1 LKLTPIDIRKW
12 EFKKGVRGYDKYEVQ
27 AFLELASE
35 EFEKLQQERRE
46 FEQKSK
52 RLEKEIEEYRR
63 VEKSL
68 QDTLISAK
76 ETTDKSMQ
84 NSRKE
89 AELIVGDAELHADK
103 IMDSARKKASKI
115 EDEIT
120 RLTVLRDS
128 FAVKLKGMLNSQIE
142 LLELFEDVNKDEDE
156 NKVKEES
163 IAVDKSD
170 PESVIVE
177 PVKENAHESDSEEQE
192 QSPSASMMDD
202 FLKEKSESNGPL

>member
-1 LKLTPIDIRKW
+1 MKLTPIDIRKW

-103 IMDSARKKASKI
+103 LMDSARKKVSKI

-128 FAVKLKGMLNSQIE
+128 FMVKLKGMLNSQIE
-142 LLELFEDVNKDEDE
+142 LLELFDEVNTDVGEKVVRKEIIEEDKVDSEPVIHEQNDEDVQ
-156 NKVKEES
+156 ES
-163 IAVDKSD
+163 
-170 PESVIVE
+170 E
-177 PVKENAHESDSEEQE
+177 SEEQSHL
-192 QSPSASMMDD
+192 QV
-202 FLKEKSESNGPL
+202 

>member
-1 LKLTPIDIRKW
+1 MKLTPIDIRKW

-76 ETTDKSMQ
+76 ETTDRSLE

-89 AELIVGDAELHADK
+89 AELILGDAELHADK
-103 IMDSARKKASKI
+103 VLDVARKKASKI

-128 FAVKLKGMLNSQIE
+128 FTIKLKSLLNSQLE
-142 LLELFEDVNKDEDE
+142 LLDMFEEVNTDEDE
-156 NKVKEES
+156 NKVKEEFIS
-163 IAVDKSD
+163 DEKSD
-170 PESVIVE
+170 PVI
-177 PVKENAHESDSEEQE
+177 HEQKNESEEKSEPKE
-192 QSPSASMMDD
+192 QTHSVDMMDD
-202 FLKEKSESNGPL
+202 YLKEKSESNEPL

>member
-1 LKLTPIDIRKW
+1 MKLTPIDIRKW
-12 EFKKGVRGYDKYEVQ
+12 EFKKGLRGFDKYEVQ
-27 AFLELASE
+27 AFLELAAE
-35 EFEKLQQERRE
+35 EFEKLQQDRRE

-68 QDTLISAK
+68 QDTLVSAK
-76 ETTDKSMQ
+76 ETTDRSME

-103 IMDSARKKASKI
+103 ILEGARKKASNI

-128 FAVKLKGMLNSQIE
+128 FTVKLKSILSSQVE
-142 LLELFEDVNKDEDE
+142 LLDMFGEVNVEEKEFRVADDKVEDIVE
-156 NKVKEES
+156 VKEEKDDEPEEPP
-163 IAVDKSD
+163 ANAPE
-170 PESVIVE
+170 PESEGSPFEDIIDDIVE
-177 PVKENAHESDSEEQE
+177 
-192 QSPSASMMDD
+192 
-202 FLKEKSESNGPL
+202 EKSE

>member
-1 LKLTPIDIRKW
+1 MKLTPIDIRKW

-103 IMDSARKKASKI
+103 LMDSARKKVSKI

-128 FAVKLKGMLNSQIE
+128 FMVKLKGMLNSQIE
-142 LLELFEDVNKDEDE
+142 LLELFDEVNTDEGEKVVRKEIIEEDKVDSEPVIHEQNDEDVQ
-156 NKVKEES
+156 ES
-163 IAVDKSD
+163 
-170 PESVIVE
+170 E
-177 PVKENAHESDSEEQE
+177 SEEQSHL
-192 QSPSASMMDD
+192 QV
-202 FLKEKSESNGPL
+202 

>member
-1 LKLTPIDIRKW
+1 MKLTPIDIRKW

-46 FEQKSK
+46 YEQKSK

-170 PESVIVE
+170 PEPVIVE
-177 PVKENAHESDSEEQE
+177 PVKENAHESDSEEK
-192 QSPSASMMDD
+192 SPSASMMDD

>member
-1 LKLTPIDIRKW
+1 MKLTPIDIRKW
-12 EFKKGVRGYDKYEVQ
+12 EFKKGMRGYDKYEVQ
-27 AFLELASE
+27 AFLELAAE
-35 EFEKLQQERRE
+35 EFEKLQQDRRE

-68 QDTLISAK
+68 QDTLVSAK
-76 ETTDKSMQ
+76 ETTDRSME

-103 IMDSARKKASKI
+103 ILEGARKKASKI

-128 FAVKLKGMLNSQIE
+128 FAVKLKSILSAQVE
-142 LLELFEDVNKDEDE
+142 LLDMFGDVSVEEKEFRVADDKVEDIVEVKEQKVDDRKESPAIAPDSESEGNPFEDVIDD
-156 NKVKEES
+156 
-163 IAVDKSD
+163 
-170 PESVIVE
+170 IVE
-177 PVKENAHESDSEEQE
+177 
-192 QSPSASMMDD
+192 
-202 FLKEKSESNGPL
+202 EKSE

>member
-12 EFKKGVRGYDKYEVQ
+12 EFKKGLRGYDKYEVQ
-27 AFLELASE
+27 AFLELAAE
-35 EFEKLQQERRE
+35 EFEKLQQDRRE

-68 QDTLISAK
+68 QDTLVSAK
-76 ETTDKSMQ
+76 ETTDRSME

-103 IMDSARKKASKI
+103 ILEGARKKASRI

-128 FAVKLKGMLNSQIE
+128 FSVKLKSILSSQVE
-142 LLELFEDVNKDEDE
+142 LLDMFGEVNIDEKELRIVESDVKKAAEIEEPTIDDVKESSSPEPEPEAKSESSPFEDVIDD
-156 NKVKEES
+156 
-163 IAVDKSD
+163 
-170 PESVIVE
+170 IVE
-177 PVKENAHESDSEEQE
+177 
-192 QSPSASMMDD
+192 
-202 FLKEKSESNGPL
+202 EKSE

>member
-1 LKLTPIDIRKW
+1 MKLTPIDIRKW
-12 EFKKGVRGYDKYEVQ
+12 EFKKGMRGFDKYEVQ
-27 AFLELASE
+27 AFLELAAE
-35 EFEKLQQERRE
+35 EFEKLQQDRRE

-68 QDTLISAK
+68 QDTLVSAK
-76 ETTDKSMQ
+76 ETTDRSME

-103 IMDSARKKASKI
+103 ILEGARKKASKI

-128 FAVKLKGMLNSQIE
+128 FAVKLKGILNSQVE
-142 LLELFEDVNKDEDE
+142 LLDMFGEVNVEEKEFRVAEDRVEDIVEVKEQKDDEPEEPPAIAPEPESKSNPFEDVIDD
-156 NKVKEES
+156 
-163 IAVDKSD
+163 
-170 PESVIVE
+170 IVE
-177 PVKENAHESDSEEQE
+177 
-192 QSPSASMMDD
+192 
-202 FLKEKSESNGPL
+202 EKSE

>member
-1 LKLTPIDIRKW
+1 MKLTPIDIRKW
-12 EFKKGVRGYDKYEVQ
+12 EFKKGIRGYDKYEVQ
-27 AFLELASE
+27 AFLELAAE
-35 EFEKLQQERRE
+35 EFEKLQQDRRE

-68 QDTLISAK
+68 QDTLVSAK
-76 ETTDKSMQ
+76 ETTDRLME

-103 IMDSARKKASKI
+103 ILEGARKKASRI

-128 FAVKLKGMLNSQIE
+128 FAVKLKSILSSQVE
-142 LLELFEDVNKDEDE
+142 LLEMFGEVNVEEKEFRIVENSAEEIAEVKEKIVDDLEESPASDPENESESSPFEDVTDD
-156 NKVKEES
+156 V
-163 IAVDKSD
+163 
-170 PESVIVE
+170 VE
-177 PVKENAHESDSEEQE
+177 
-192 QSPSASMMDD
+192 
-202 FLKEKSESNGPL
+202 EKSE

>member
-1 LKLTPIDIRKW
+1 MKLTPIDIRKW

-52 RLEKEIEEYRR
+52 RLEKEVEEYRR

-170 PESVIVE
+170 PEPVIVE
-177 PVKENAHESDSEEQE
+177 PVKENAHESDSEEK
-192 QSPSASMMDD
+192 SPSASMMDD

>member
-12 EFKKGVRGYDKYEVQ
+12 EFKKGMRGFDKYEVQ
-27 AFLELASE
+27 AFLELAAE
-35 EFEKLQQERRE
+35 EFEKLQQDRRE

-68 QDTLISAK
+68 QDTLVSAK
-76 ETTDKSMQ
+76 ETTDRSME

-103 IMDSARKKASKI
+103 ILESARKKASKI

-128 FAVKLKGMLNSQIE
+128 FAVKLKSILSSQVE
-142 LLELFEDVNKDEDE
+142 LLDMFGEVNVEEKEFHVAKDSVEEIVEVKEKKVDEIEEPPAIDPEPKSEPESNPFEDVIDD
-156 NKVKEES
+156 
-163 IAVDKSD
+163 
-170 PESVIVE
+170 IVE
-177 PVKENAHESDSEEQE
+177 
-192 QSPSASMMDD
+192 
-202 FLKEKSESNGPL
+202 EKSE

>member
-68 QDTLISAK
+68 QETLISAK
-76 ETTDKSMQ
+76 ETTEKSMQ

-156 NKVKEES
+156 NKVKEEV

-170 PESVIVE
+170 PEPVIVE
-177 PVKENAHESDSEEQE
+177 PVNENAHESDSEEQ
-192 QSPSASMMDD
+192 SPSANMMDD

>member
-1 LKLTPIDIRKW
+1 MKLTPIDIRKW

-68 QDTLISAK
+68 QETLISAK

-156 NKVKEES
+156 NKVKEEV

-170 PESVIVE
+170 PEPVIVE
-177 PVKENAHESDSEEQE
+177 PVNENAHESDSEEQ
-192 QSPSASMMDD
+192 SPSANMMDD

>member
-1 LKLTPIDIRKW
+1 MKLTPIDIRKW

-103 IMDSARKKASKI
+103 LMDSARKKVSKI

-128 FAVKLKGMLNSQIE
+128 FMVKLKGMLNSQIE
-142 LLELFEDVNKDEDE
+142 LLELFDEVNTDVGEKVVRKEIIEEDKLDSEPVIHEQNDEDVQ
-156 NKVKEES
+156 ES
-163 IAVDKSD
+163 
-170 PESVIVE
+170 E
-177 PVKENAHESDSEEQE
+177 SEEQSHL
-192 QSPSASMMDD
+192 QV
-202 FLKEKSESNGPL
+202 

>member
-1 LKLTPIDIRKW
+1 MKLTPIDIRKW

-27 AFLELASE
+27 AFLDLAAE
-35 EFEKLQQERRE
+35 EFEKLMQDRRE

-52 RLEKEIEEYRR
+52 RLEKEIEEYKR

-76 ETTDKSMQ
+76 ETTDRSME

-103 IMDSARKKASKI
+103 VLESARKKASKI

-128 FAVKLKGMLNSQIE
+128 FAVKLRSILSSQIE
-142 LLELFEDVNKDEDE
+142 LVEMFGEVNDDDIGLNISEE
-156 NKVKEES
+156 NLPDGDREP
-163 IAVDKSD
+163 D
-170 PESVIVE
+170 PIIQKAAE
-177 PVKENAHESDSEEQE
+177 PVDNEEVSESGEQDHPVDE
-192 QSPSASMMDD
+192 MMDD
-202 FLKEKSESNGPL
+202 FMEEKSE

>member
-163 IAVDKSD
+163 IAVDKPN
-170 PESVIVE
+170 PEPVIVE
-177 PVKENAHESDSEEQE
+177 QVDENAHEPDSEEK
-192 QSPSASMMDD
+192 SPSADMMDD

>member
-1 LKLTPIDIRKW
+1 MKLTPIDIRKW

-103 IMDSARKKASKI
+103 LMDSARKKVSKI

-128 FAVKLKGMLNSQIE
+128 FMVKLKGMLNSQIE
-142 LLELFEDVNKDEDE
+142 LLELFDEVNTDEGEKVVRKEIIEEDKLDSEQVIHEQNDEDVQ
-156 NKVKEES
+156 ES
-163 IAVDKSD
+163 
-170 PESVIVE
+170 E
-177 PVKENAHESDSEEQE
+177 SEEQSHL
-192 QSPSASMMDD
+192 QV
-202 FLKEKSESNGPL
+202 

>member
-1 LKLTPIDIRKW
+1 MKLTPIDIRKW

-27 AFLELASE
+27 AFLELSAE
-35 EFEKLQQERRE
+35 EFEKLLQERRE

-89 AELIVGDAELHADK
+89 AELIVGDAELQADK
-103 IMDSARKKASKI
+103 ILDSARKKVSRI

-120 RLTVLRDS
+120 RLTVLRNS
-128 FAVKLKGMLNSQIE
+128 FAVKLKGLLNSQIE
-142 LLELFEDVNKDEDE
+142 LLELFDEVNTDEEEKIVKKEFIDDDKPDSEPVIHEQGNEDVQ
-156 NKVKEES
+156 ES
-163 IAVDKSD
+163 G
-170 PESVIVE
+170 
-177 PVKENAHESDSEEQE
+177 SEEQTD
-192 QSPSASMMDD
+192 PPSMMDD
-202 FLKEKSESNGPL
+202 FLKEKSESNGPV

>member
-1 LKLTPIDIRKW
+1 MKLTPIDIRKW
-12 EFKKGVRGYDKYEVQ
+12 EFKKGLRGFDKYEVQ
-27 AFLELASE
+27 AFLELAAE
-35 EFEKLQQERRE
+35 EFEKLQQDRRE

-68 QDTLISAK
+68 QDTLVSAK
-76 ETTDKSMQ
+76 ETTDRSME

-103 IMDSARKKASKI
+103 ILEGARKKASNI

-128 FAVKLKGMLNSQIE
+128 FTVKLKGILNSQVE
-142 LLELFEDVNKDEDE
+142 LLDMFGEVNVEEKEFRVADDRVEDIVEVKEQKDNETEKPPAIAPETESEGNPFEDV
-156 NKVKEES
+156 
-163 IAVDKSD
+163 VDD
-170 PESVIVE
+170 IVE
-177 PVKENAHESDSEEQE
+177 G
-192 QSPSASMMDD
+192 
-202 FLKEKSESNGPL
+202 KSE

>member
-1 LKLTPIDIRKW
+1 MKLTPIDIRKW
-12 EFKKGVRGYDKYEVQ
+12 EFKKGIRGYDKYEVQ
-27 AFLELASE
+27 AFLELAAE
-35 EFEKLQQERRE
+35 EFEKLMQDRRE

-76 ETTDKSMQ
+76 ETTDRSME

-89 AELIVGDAELHADK
+89 AELIIGDAELHADK
-103 IMDSARKKASKI
+103 VLESARKKVSKI

-128 FAVKLKGMLNSQIE
+128 FTVKLRSILSSQIE
-142 LLELFEDVNKDEDE
+142 LVEMFGEVNDDNVELNISEEILPDGD
-156 NKVKEES
+156 KE
-163 IAVDKSD
+163 
-170 PESVIVE
+170 PE
-177 PVKENAHESDSEEQE
+177 PVIQKATEPMDNEEVPENEEQGHPVDE
-192 QSPSASMMDD
+192 MMDD
-202 FLKEKSESNGPL
+202 LMEEKSE

>member
-12 EFKKGVRGYDKYEVQ
+12 EFKKGMRGYDKYEVQ
-27 AFLELASE
+27 AFLELAAE
-35 EFEKLQQERRE
+35 EFEKLQQDRRE

-68 QDTLISAK
+68 QDTLVSAK
-76 ETTDKSMQ
+76 ETTDRSME

-103 IMDSARKKASKI
+103 ILEGARKKASRI

-128 FAVKLKGMLNSQIE
+128 FSVKLKSILSSQVE
-142 LLELFEDVNKDEDE
+142 LLDMFGEVNIDEKELRIVESAVEEAAEKEEPTIDDVKESSDSKPEAESESSPFEDVIDD
-156 NKVKEES
+156 
-163 IAVDKSD
+163 
-170 PESVIVE
+170 IVE
-177 PVKENAHESDSEEQE
+177 
-192 QSPSASMMDD
+192 
-202 FLKEKSESNGPL
+202 EKSE

>member
-12 EFKKGVRGYDKYEVQ
+12 EFKKGMRGFDKYEVQ
-27 AFLELASE
+27 AFLELAAE
-35 EFEKLQQERRE
+35 EFEKLQQDRRE

-68 QDTLISAK
+68 QDTLVSAK
-76 ETTDKSMQ
+76 ETTDRSME

-103 IMDSARKKASKI
+103 ILEGARKKASKI

-128 FAVKLKGMLNSQIE
+128 FAVKLKGILNSQVE
-142 LLELFEDVNKDEDE
+142 LLEMFGEVNVEEKEFHVAEDKVEDIVEIKEQKVDDRKESPAIAPDSESEGNPFEDVIDD
-156 NKVKEES
+156 
-163 IAVDKSD
+163 
-170 PESVIVE
+170 IVE
-177 PVKENAHESDSEEQE
+177 G
-192 QSPSASMMDD
+192 
-202 FLKEKSESNGPL
+202 KSE

>member
-103 IMDSARKKASKI
+103 ILDSARKKASKI

-128 FAVKLKGMLNSQIE
+128 FTVKLKGMLNSQIE
-142 LLELFEDVNKDEDE
+142 LLEMIGEVNSDKVEKTVEKDFNED
-156 NKVKEES
+156 
-163 IAVDKSD
+163 DKSD
-170 PESVIVE
+170 SE
-177 PVKENAHESDSEEQE
+177 PVRHEPVNEDAQNSDSQE
-192 QSPSASMMDD
+192 KAHPPSMMDD
-202 FLKEKSESNGPL
+202 FLQEKSESNGPL

>member
-1 LKLTPIDIRKW
+1 MKLTPIDIRKW

-27 AFLELASE
+27 AFLELAAE
-35 EFEKLQQERRE
+35 EFEKLLQERRE

-89 AELIVGDAELHADK
+89 AELIVGDAELQADK
-103 IMDSARKKASKI
+103 ILDSARKKVSKI

-128 FAVKLKGMLNSQIE
+128 FAVKLKGILNSQRE
-142 LLELFEDVNKDEDE
+142 LLELFDEVNTDEGKKVVKKEFIDDDEPDSEPVIHEQSNEDVQ
-156 NKVKEES
+156 ES
-163 IAVDKSD
+163 G
-170 PESVIVE
+170 
-177 PVKENAHESDSEEQE
+177 SEEQTH
-192 QSPSASMMDD
+192 PPDMMDD

>member
-1 LKLTPIDIRKW
+1 MKLTPIDIRKW
-12 EFKKGVRGYDKYEVQ
+12 EFKKGMRGYDKYEVQ
-27 AFLELASE
+27 AFLELAAE
-35 EFEKLQQERRE
+35 EFEKLQQDRRE

-68 QDTLISAK
+68 QDTLVSAK
-76 ETTDKSMQ
+76 ETTDRSME

-103 IMDSARKKASKI
+103 ILESARKKASRI

-128 FAVKLKGMLNSQIE
+128 FAVKLKSILSSQIE
-142 LLELFEDVNKDEDE
+142 LLEMFGEVNIDEKELRIVESAVEKAAEIEEPMIEDVEESSALEPEAEPKSNPFEDVIDD
-156 NKVKEES
+156 
-163 IAVDKSD
+163 
-170 PESVIVE
+170 VIE
-177 PVKENAHESDSEEQE
+177 
-192 QSPSASMMDD
+192 
-202 FLKEKSESNGPL
+202 EKSE

>member
-1 LKLTPIDIRKW
+1 MKLTPIDIRKW

-68 QDTLISAK
+68 QETLISAK
-76 ETTDKSMQ
+76 ETTEKSMQ

-156 NKVKEES
+156 NKVKEEV

-170 PESVIVE
+170 PEPVIVE
-177 PVKENAHESDSEEQE
+177 PVNENAHESDSEEQ
-192 QSPSASMMDD
+192 SPSANMMDD

>member
-1 LKLTPIDIRKW
+1 MKLTPIDIRKW
-12 EFKKGVRGYDKYEVQ
+12 EFKKGMRGYDKYEVQ
-27 AFLELASE
+27 AFLELAAE
-35 EFEKLQQERRE
+35 EFEKLQQDRRE

-68 QDTLISAK
+68 QDTLVSAK
-76 ETTDKSMQ
+76 ETTDRSME

-103 IMDSARKKASKI
+103 ILEGARKKASKI

-128 FAVKLKGMLNSQIE
+128 FAVKLKSILSSQVE
-142 LLELFEDVNKDEDE
+142 LLDMFGDVNVEEKEFRVADDKVEDIVE
-156 NKVKEES
+156 VKEQKDDEPEEPPA
-163 IAVDKSD
+163 IA
-170 PESVIVE
+170 PE
-177 PVKENAHESDSEEQE
+177 P
-192 QSPSASMMDD
+192 
-202 FLKEKSESNGPL
+202 KSESNPFEDVIDDIVEEKSE

>member
-12 EFKKGVRGYDKYEVQ
+12 EFKKGVRGFDKYEVQ

-103 IMDSARKKASKI
+103 IMDSARKKVSKI

-128 FAVKLKGMLNSQIE
+128 FAVKLKGLLNSQIE
-142 LLELFEDVNKDEDE
+142 LLELFDEVNTDEGEKDIKKISIDDDKPDSKPVTDEQSNEDVQ
-156 NKVKEES
+156 
-163 IAVDKSD
+163 KSG
-170 PESVIVE
+170 
-177 PVKENAHESDSEEQE
+177 SEEQTH
-192 QSPSASMMDD
+192 PTSMMDD
-202 FLKEKSESNGPL
+202 FLKEKSESNEPL

>member
-1 LKLTPIDIRKW
+1 MKLTPIDIRKW

-46 FEQKSK
+46 YEQKSK

-170 PESVIVE
+170 SEPVIVE
-177 PVKENAHESDSEEQE
+177 PVKENAHESDSEEK
-192 QSPSASMMDD
+192 SPSASMMDD

>member
-1 LKLTPIDIRKW
+1 MKLTPIDIRKW

-76 ETTDKSMQ
+76 ETTDRSLE

-89 AELIVGDAELHADK
+89 AELILGDAELHADK
-103 IMDSARKKASKI
+103 VLDAARKKASKI

-128 FAVKLKGMLNSQIE
+128 FAIKLKSLLSSQLE
-142 LLELFEDVNKDEDE
+142 LLDMFEEVNTDEDG
-156 NKVKEES
+156 NKVKEEF
-163 IAVDKSD
+163 IADEKSD
-170 PESVIVE
+170 PVIHE
-177 PVKENAHESDSEEQE
+177 QINESDEKSEPETKT
-192 QSPSASMMDD
+192 PPVDMIDD
-202 FLKEKSESNGPL
+202 YLKEKSESNEPL

>member
-1 LKLTPIDIRKW
+1 MKLTPIDIRKW

-156 NKVKEES
+156 NKVKEEV

-170 PESVIVE
+170 PEPVIVE
-177 PVKENAHESDSEEQE
+177 QVDENAQESDSEEQ
-192 QSPSASMMDD
+192 SPSANMMDD

>member
-1 LKLTPIDIRKW
+1 MKLTPIDIRKW
-12 EFKKGVRGYDKYEVQ
+12 EFKKGIRGYDKYEVQ
-27 AFLELASE
+27 AFLELAAE
-35 EFEKLQQERRE
+35 EFEKLQQDRRE

-68 QDTLISAK
+68 QDTLVSAK
-76 ETTDKSMQ
+76 ETTDRLME

-103 IMDSARKKASKI
+103 ILEGARKKASRI

-128 FAVKLKGMLNSQIE
+128 FAVKLKSILSSQVE
-142 LLELFEDVNKDEDE
+142 LLEMFGEVNVEEKEFRVVENSAEEIAEVKEKIVDDLEESPASDPENESENSPFEDVTDD
-156 NKVKEES
+156 V
-163 IAVDKSD
+163 
-170 PESVIVE
+170 VE
-177 PVKENAHESDSEEQE
+177 
-192 QSPSASMMDD
+192 
-202 FLKEKSESNGPL
+202 EKSE

>member
-1 LKLTPIDIRKW
+1 MKLTPIDIRKW

-68 QDTLISAK
+68 QETLISAK

-170 PESVIVE
+170 PEPVIVE
-177 PVKENAHESDSEEQE
+177 PVKENAHESDSEEK
-192 QSPSASMMDD
+192 SPPASMMDD

>member
-1 LKLTPIDIRKW
+1 MKLTPIDIRKW

-103 IMDSARKKASKI
+103 LMDSARKKVSKI

-128 FAVKLKGMLNSQIE
+128 FMVKLKGMLNSQIE
-142 LLELFEDVNKDEDE
+142 LLELFDEVNTDEGEKVVRKEIIEEDKLDSEPVIHEQNDEDVQ
-156 NKVKEES
+156 ES
-163 IAVDKSD
+163 
-170 PESVIVE
+170 E
-177 PVKENAHESDSEEQE
+177 SEEQSHL
-192 QSPSASMMDD
+192 QV
-202 FLKEKSESNGPL
+202 

>member
-1 LKLTPIDIRKW
+1 MKLTPIDIRKW

-103 IMDSARKKASKI
+103 LMDSARKKVSKI

-128 FAVKLKGMLNSQIE
+128 FMVKLKGMLNSQIE
-142 LLELFEDVNKDEDE
+142 LLELFDEVNTDEGEKVVRKEIIEEDKVDSEPVIHEQNDE
-156 NKVKEES
+156 NVQES
-163 IAVDKSD
+163 
-170 PESVIVE
+170 E
-177 PVKENAHESDSEEQE
+177 SEEQSHL
-192 QSPSASMMDD
+192 QV
-202 FLKEKSESNGPL
+202 

>member
-27 AFLELASE
+27 AILELASE

-170 PESVIVE
+170 PEPVIVE
-177 PVKENAHESDSEEQE
+177 PVKENAHESDSEEK
-192 QSPSASMMDD
+192 SPPASMMDD